1 MEVIICIVILLGI
14 ILISG
19 WVADRDTEKFAKAEQ
34 KRQQADAQF
43 AKRLKPP
50 QTDWQLPPE
59 ELFTISTDDFMPYAP
74 YSSKRLKSEYRQALL
89 WGRQY
94 IEIPIA
100 DFEEAK
106 DKYTKMRLWERDSAI
121 TCCRNNDGIAFEK
134 GGKIEEAIKVYEEN
148 IELGFPAMHSYT
160 RLMIIYRRL
169 KDYDNE
175 QRVIRRAIEVYEK
188 AGLAADDIE
197 KWKLRM
203 EKSKLLQSKQ
213 TNKN

>member
-14 ILISG
+14 ILICG
-19 WVADRDTEKFAKAEQ
+19 WVADRDTEKFAEAEQ
-34 KRQQADAQF
+34 KHLQAAAQF
-43 AKRLKPP
+43 VERLITP

-59 ELFTISTDDFMPYAP
+59 DLFTISVDDFVPYIP
-74 YSSKRLKSEYRQALL
+74 YSSERLKSEYRQALL

-106 DKYTKMRLWERDSAI
+106 DKYTKKRLWEQDLAI

-134 GGKIEEAIKVYEEN
+134 GGEIEEAIKVYEEN

-188 AGLAADDIE
+188 SELAADDVE
-197 KWKLRM
+197 KWKLRL

>member
-14 ILISG
+14 ILISV
-19 WVADRDTEKFAKAEQ
+19 WVADRDVEKFAKAEQ
-34 KRQQADAQF
+34 KRQQAAAQF
-43 AKRLKPP
+43 LERLKPP
-50 QTDWQLPPE
+50 QTDWQLPSE
-59 ELFTISTDDFMPYAP
+59 CLFTISVDDFEPYAA
-74 YSSKRLKSEYRQALL
+74 YASEQLNSEYHQALL

-106 DKYTKMRLWERDSAI
+106 DKYTKMRLWERDLAI
-121 TCCRNNDGIAFEK
+121 TCCRNNDGITFEK

-148 IELGFPAMHSYT
+148 IELGVPAMHSYT

-188 AGLAADDIE
+188 SELAADDVE
-197 KWKLRM
+197 KWKLRL

-213 TNKN
+213 ANKN

>member
-1 MEVIICIVILLGI
+1 MEAIICIVILLGI
-14 ILISG
+14 ILICA
-19 WVADRDTEKFAKAEQ
+19 WVADRGTEKFAEAEQ
-34 KRQQADAQF
+34 KRQQAAAQLLE
-43 AKRLKPP
+43 RLKPT

-59 ELFTISTDDFMPYAP
+59 ELFTISVDDFMQYAP
-74 YSSKRLKSEYRQALL
+74 YSSERLKSEYHQALL

-106 DKYTKMRLWERDSAI
+106 DKYTKMRLWERDAAI

-134 GGKIEEAIKVYEEN
+134 GGGIEEAIKVYEEN

-188 AGLAADDIE
+188 AGLAADDVD

-203 EKSKLLQSKQ
+203 EKSKLLQSKR

>member
-1 MEVIICIVILLGI
+1 METIIGIVIIFGF
-14 ILISG
+14 ILIYAWIADKKTKRS
-19 WVADRDTEKFAKAEQ
+19 VADEQ
-34 KRQQADAQF
+34 KRKQAAAQF
-43 AKRLKPP
+43 VERLKPP
-50 QTDWQLPPE
+50 QADWQLPPE
-59 ELFTISTDDFMPYAP
+59 DLFTISVDDFEPYAAYAP
-74 YSSKRLKSEYRQALL
+74 KPLQREYHRALL
-89 WGRQY
+89 CGEKY

-100 DFEEAK
+100 DFEETK
-106 DKYTKMRLWERDSAI
+106 NKYTKMRLWERDGAI

-148 IELGFPAMHSYT
+148 IELGHPAMHSYT

-175 QRVIRRAIEVYEK
+175 QRVIRRAVEVYET
-188 AGLAADDIE
+188 AGLAADDVE

>member
-14 ILISG
+14 ILISV
-19 WVADRDTEKFAKAEQ
+19 WVADRDAEKFAKAEQ
-34 KRQQADAQF
+34 KRQQAAAQF
-43 AKRLKPP
+43 LERLKPP
-50 QTDWQLPPE
+50 QTDWQLPSE
-59 ELFTISTDDFMPYAP
+59 YLFTISVDDFEPYAV
-74 YSSKRLKSEYRQALL
+74 YASERLNSEYHQALL
-89 WGRQY
+89 WGKKY

-106 DKYTKMRLWERDSAI
+106 HKYTKKRLWERDLAI

-134 GGKIEEAIKVYEEN
+134 DGKIEEAIKVYEEN

-188 AGLAADDIE
+188 AGLAADDIA

-203 EKSKLLQSKQ
+203 EKSKLIQSKQ